1 MGSLLLVQACAL
13 GSSEVCPS
21 SSPSCSLDAVIEG
34 FTKLFVLQ
42 VEKLAGAV
50 GSPVTLD
57 KVLLISG
64 EGNTTIGTP
73 VIPKA
78 KVTGEIVAQG
88 RTPKVIVFKKKRRK
102 AYRRTRGH
110 RQSFTNVKITGI
122 SEG

>member
-1 MGSLLLVQACAL
+1 MFAIVETGGKQYRATQ
-13 GSSEVCPS
+13 G
-21 SSPSCSLDAVIEG
+21 I
-34 FTKLFVLQ
+34 VLQ
-42 VEKLAGAV
+42 VERLDGAV
-50 GSPVTLD
+50 GSTVTLD

-64 EGNTTIGTP
+64 EGTTKIGTP

-110 RQSFTNVKITGI
+110 RQSFTSVKITGI

>member
-1 MGSLLLVQACAL
+1 MYAIVETGGKQYWASQGA
-13 GSSEVCPS
+13 
-21 SSPSCSLDAVIEG
+21 
-34 FTKLFVLQ
+34 VLQ
-42 VEKLAGAV
+42 VEKLDGTV
-50 GSPVTLD
+50 GSTVTLD

-64 EGNTTIGTP
+64 EGGTTIGTP

-88 RTPKVIVFKKKRRK
+88 RTPKIIVFKKKRRK

>member
-1 MGSLLLVQACAL
+1 MYAIVETGGKQYRATQ
-13 GSSEVCPS
+13 G
-21 SSPSCSLDAVIEG
+21 I
-34 FTKLFVLQ
+34 VLH

-50 GSPVTLD
+50 GATLTLD
-57 KVLLISG
+57 KVLLISD
-64 EGNTTIGTP
+64 EGTTKIGTP

-88 RTPKVIVFKKKRRK
+88 RTPKIIVFKKKRRK

-110 RQSFTNVKITGI
+110 RQSFTSVKITGI

>member
-1 MGSLLLVQACAL
+1 MYAIVETGGKQYWASQGA
-13 GSSEVCPS
+13 
-21 SSPSCSLDAVIEG
+21 
-34 FTKLFVLQ
+34 VLQ

-50 GSPVTLD
+50 GSTVTLD

>member
-1 MGSLLLVQACAL
+1 MYAIVETGGKQYWATQGV
-13 GSSEVCPS
+13 
-21 SSPSCSLDAVIEG
+21 
-34 FTKLFVLQ
+34 VLQ
-42 VEKLAGAV
+42 VEKLVGAV
-50 GSPVTLD
+50 GSTVTLD

-64 EGNTTIGTP
+64 EGSTTIGTP

>member
-1 MGSLLLVQACAL
+1 MY
-13 GSSEVCPS
+13 
-21 SSPSCSLDAVIEG
+21 VIVETG
-34 FTKLFVLQ
+34 GKQYRATQGTVLQ
-42 VEKLAGAV
+42 VEKLDGEV
-50 GSPVTLD
+50 GSTVTLD

-64 EGNTTIGTP
+64 EGTTKIGTP

-78 KVTGEIVAQG
+78 KVTGEIVVQG

-110 RQSFTNVKITGI
+110 RQSFTSVKITGI

>member
-1 MGSLLLVQACAL
+1 MY
-13 GSSEVCPS
+13 
-21 SSPSCSLDAVIEG
+21 VIVETG
-34 FTKLFVLQ
+34 GKQYRATQGTVLQ
-42 VEKLAGAV
+42 VEKLDGAV
-50 GSPVTLD
+50 GSTVTLD

-64 EGNTTIGTP
+64 EGTTKIGTP

-78 KVTGEIVAQG
+78 KVTGEIVVQG

-110 RQSFTNVKITGI
+110 RQSFTSVKITGI